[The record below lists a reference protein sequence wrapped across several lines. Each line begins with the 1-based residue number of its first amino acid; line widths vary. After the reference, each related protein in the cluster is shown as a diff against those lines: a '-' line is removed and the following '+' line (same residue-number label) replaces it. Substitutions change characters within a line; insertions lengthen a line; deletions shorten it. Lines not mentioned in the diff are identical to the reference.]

1 MNMEMSSE
9 IKDMAGAMAA
19 AQAEITTASKDRLN
33 PHFKQ
38 SYATLA
44 SVWEACR
51 VALTKNGI
59 SVVQSPTA
67 NGAQLTLTTVLMHK
81 SGQWFRDTLSL
92 TARDASPQSVG
103 SAITYARRY
112 ALAAMVSVAPDDDDD
127 GNSAQPAP
135 QAARVYEAP
144 KPVAPPAVPDE
155 IKTAWRKLRAAA
167 NKSFGEA
174 KTPADMESK
183 RKGLEDYSK
192 QGANLWAMLT
202 HHNETETFGMLSRT
216 HMDRV
221 ARDNPSTVPEAW
233 RDAVSR
239 ANMDRFPFFQEQ
251 YTNTPELHTQENSD
265 ALTVRGRELGLEE
278 YAEVDA

>member
-1 MNMEMSSE
+1 MEMSQE

-51 VALTKNGI
+51 AALTKNGI
-59 SVVQSPTA
+59 AVVQSPTA
-67 NGAQLTLTTVLMHK
+67 NGAQVTLTTVLLHK
-81 SGQWFRDTLSL
+81 SGQWFRDTITL
-92 TARDASPQSVG
+92 TARDQTPQSVG
-103 SAITYARRY
+103 SAVTYARRY

-135 QAARVYEAP
+135 MSQRLHEAP
-144 KPVAPPAVPDE
+144 KAAPTVPDE
-155 IKTAWRKLRAAA
+155 VKTAWKKLRAAA
-167 NKSFGEA
+167 NKSFAEA

-183 RKGLEDYSK
+183 RKGLEEYSK
-192 QGANLWAMLT
+192 QGVNLWAMLT
-202 HHNETETFGMLSRT
+202 YHNETETFGDLSRT

-221 ARDNPSTVPEAW
+221 ARDNPSTAPEAW

-239 ANMDRFPFFQEQ
+239 ANLDRFPFFQEQ
-251 YTNTPELHTQENSD
+251 YNNTPELQTQENSD
-265 ALTVRGRELGLEE
+265 ALSIRGRELGLEE
-278 YAEVDA
+278 YAEAA